1 MTNVIHKFTTYLT
14 DSGGKSLTRTVNG
27 VPGILVW
34 DERDRGYTYDEI
46 MAVIDCAYDMEREQF
61 GWSVKFN
68 DGQYKEIFI
77 RSSHMDTINDT
88 TSYDQTINDWIDH
101 IYCRTSKQIELF

>member
-1 MTNVIHKFTTYLT
+1 MNVIHKFTTYLT
-14 DSGGKSLTRTVNG
+14 DSKGKLLTQTVNG
-27 VPGILVW
+27 VPDILVW

-46 MAVIDCAYDMEREQF
+46 MAVIDCTYVMEREQF
-61 GWSVKFN
+61 GWTVKFN
-68 DGQYKEIFI
+68 DGQHKEIFI

-88 TSYDQTINDWIDH
+88 TSYDQTIHGWIDH